1 MLSRDKLEN
10 KQEAAKVTLTEE
22 FNIVLMLVPRPVRL
36 LCLPGLIKRA
46 YRLKALKV
54 FNFVFKKTKPKYH
67 HLCNVK
73 NVSCSNY
80 VQVQFIKWLKKMLL
94 FLHLQT
100 QKWKE
105 YECNKKLYMLLYII
119 SALFLNSTNC
129 VFYYMDVE
137 KTLLPYSEKNPRIIS
152 KSKRRGTQATNTGHH
167 DITLY
172 LRRAKKVLLN

>member
-22 FNIVLMLVPRPVRL
+22 FNIVLMLVPRPARL

-80 VQVQFIKWLKKMLL
+80 VQVQFIKWLKNKMLL

-105 YECNKKLYMLLYII
+105 YECNKKLYV
-119 SALFLNSTNC
+119 T
-129 VFYYMDVE
+129 VYY
-137 KTLLPYSEKNPRIIS
+137 
-152 KSKRRGTQATNTGHH
+152 
-167 DITLY
+167 
-172 LRRAKKVLLN
+172 